1 MKILIIEPCFFGLGY
16 IQAARALDLEC
27 WVATSDASLPDQ
39 HGYRERVR
47 GVLVCPVNDAQAVK
61 RALEDAGLLS
71 SIAAVVAGNQFVTVT
86 AAKLASLL
94 ELRGVPPLAA
104 ESGVHKDL
112 ARHAYRKAGAPS
124 LDYALVATLDD
135 AQAAAARIG
144 YPLVIKPTSA
154 ASSKGVTLL
163 QDAAALE
170 PAYRQLQ
177 QTDFGMF
184 GLARRTEYLLEAFA
198 DGREFSVELALVDGS
213 VRFAGVTEK
222 WVTSPPFFV
231 ELGHVF
237 PARIPAQQRQALLD
251 AARSATQALGLN
263 TGVFHIE
270 LRWTSTGPRIIETN
284 PRPGGDHITTHL
296 VPLATGVDLFKL
308 HLRALLG
315 DSGATPPAR
324 TAAAAVGFVVAPREG
339 VLEALDGWD
348 DVERR
353 DYVAHAGLEK
363 KPGDRIRP
371 PESSGDRIAFVVVTG
386 ETAEIAAERVQAV
399 LRDVVVRIA
408 K

>member
-1 MKILIIEPCFFGLGY
+1 MKVLIIEPCFFGLGY
-16 IQAARALDLEC
+16 IQAARALGLEC
-27 WVATSDASLPDQ
+27 WVVTSDATHPDQ
-39 HGYRERVR
+39 YKYRDQVR
-47 GVLVCPVNDAQAVK
+47 DVLVCPVNDAQAVK
-61 RALEDAGLLS
+61 QTLDEAGLQS
-71 SIAAVVAGNQFVTVT
+71 TIAAVVAGNQFVTVT
-86 AAKLASLL
+86 AAELAAMLG
-94 ELRGVPPLAA
+94 LRGVPPLAA
-104 ESGVHKDL
+104 ERGVHKDL
-112 ARHAYRKAGAPS
+112 ARHAYQQAGAPS

-163 QDAAALE
+163 RDETALE

-198 DGREFSVELALVDGS
+198 DGREFSVELALVEGT

-222 WVTSPPFFV
+222 WVTSPPAFV
-231 ELGHVF
+231 EIGHIF
-237 PARIPAQQRQALLD
+237 PARLPTQQREALVD
-251 AARSATQALGLN
+251 AARAATQALGLD

-296 VPLATGVDLFKL
+296 VPLATGIDLFKL
-308 HLRALLG
+308 HLQALLG
-315 DSGATPPAR
+315 GSETTPRAR
-324 TAAAAVGFVVAPREG
+324 NAGAAVGFVVAPREG

-348 DVERR
+348 DVTRR
-353 DYVAHAGLEK
+353 DYVVHCELEK

-371 PESSGDRIAFVVVTG
+371 PESSGDRIAFVIVTG
-386 ETAEIAAERVQAV
+386 DTADIAADRVQRV

-408 K
+408 P

>member
-1 MKILIIEPCFFGLGY
+1 MKVLIIEPCFFGLGY
-16 IQAARALDLEC
+16 IQAARALGLEC
-27 WVATSDASLPDQ
+27 WVVTSDATHPDQ
-39 HGYRERVR
+39 YKYRDQVHD
-47 GVLVCPVNDAQAVK
+47 VLVCPVNDAQTVK
-61 RALEDAGLLS
+61 QTLDEAGLQS
-71 SIAAVVAGNQFVTVT
+71 TISAVVAGNQFVTVT
-86 AAKLASLL
+86 AAKLAAMLG
-94 ELRGVPPLAA
+94 LRGVPPLAA
-104 ESGVHKDL
+104 ERGVHKDL
-112 ARHAYRKAGAPS
+112 ARHAYQQAGAPS

-163 QDAAALE
+163 RDETALE

-198 DGREFSVELALVDGS
+198 DGREFSVELALVEGTI
-213 VRFAGVTEK
+213 RFAGVTEK
-222 WVTSPPFFV
+222 WVTSPPSFV
-231 ELGHVF
+231 EIGHIF
-237 PARIPAQQRQALLD
+237 PARLPSQQREALLD
-251 AARSATQALGLN
+251 AARAATQALGLD

-296 VPLATGVDLFKL
+296 VPLATGIDLFKL

-315 DSGATPPAR
+315 DSETTPRAR
-324 TAAAAVGFVVAPREG
+324 NAAAAVGFVVAPREG

-348 DVERR
+348 DVTRR
-353 DYVAHAGLEK
+353 DYIVHCELEK

-371 PESSGDRIAFVVVTG
+371 PESSGGRIAFVIVTG
-386 ETAEIAAERVQAV
+386 DTADIAADRVQTV

-408 K
+408 P

>member
-1 MKILIIEPCFFGLGY
+1 MKVLIIEPCFFGLGY
-16 IQAARALDLEC
+16 IQAARALGLEC
-27 WVATSDASLPDQ
+27 WVVTSDATHPDQ
-39 HGYRERVR
+39 YKYRDQVHD
-47 GVLVCPVNDAQAVK
+47 VLVCPVNDAQTVK
-61 RALEDAGLLS
+61 QTLDEAGLQS
-71 SIAAVVAGNQFVTVT
+71 TISAVVAGNQFVTVT
-86 AAKLASLL
+86 AAKLAAMLG
-94 ELRGVPPLAA
+94 LRGVPPLAA
-104 ESGVHKDL
+104 ERGVHKDL
-112 ARHAYRKAGAPS
+112 ARHAYQQAGAPS

-163 QDAAALE
+163 RDETALE

-198 DGREFSVELALVDGS
+198 DGREFSVELALVEGTI
-213 VRFAGVTEK
+213 RFAGVTEK
-222 WVTSPPFFV
+222 WVTSPPSFV
-231 ELGHVF
+231 EIGHIF
-237 PARIPAQQRQALLD
+237 PARLPSQQREALLD
-251 AARSATQALGLN
+251 AARAATQALGLD

-296 VPLATGVDLFKL
+296 VPLATGIDLFKL

-315 DSGATPPAR
+315 DSETTPRAR

-348 DVERR
+348 DVTRR
-353 DYVAHAGLEK
+353 DYIVHCELEK

-371 PESSGDRIAFVVVTG
+371 PESSGDRIAFVIVTG
-386 ETAEIAAERVQAV
+386 DTADIAADRVQTV

-408 K
+408 P